1 MPEYEGGVSPVDPPV
16 LEVPEYNGGVSS
28 PEPPVLEVPEFE
40 GGVPS
45 TQPPVLEIP
54 EYKGGV
60 PSEKPTILEVPEYR
74 GSALVNTVEPI
85 PNPKEQL
92 QNLPTVEKLE
102 EKVLTLGTVNRKKSE
117 RLPNTGTTSSDVA
130 TLGFMS
136 MLAALGMSVG
146 KRRKEK

>member
-1 MPEYEGGVSPVDPPV
+1 M
-16 LEVPEYNGGVSS
+16 
-28 PEPPVLEVPEFE
+28 
-40 GGVPS
+40 
-45 TQPPVLEIP
+45 EIP